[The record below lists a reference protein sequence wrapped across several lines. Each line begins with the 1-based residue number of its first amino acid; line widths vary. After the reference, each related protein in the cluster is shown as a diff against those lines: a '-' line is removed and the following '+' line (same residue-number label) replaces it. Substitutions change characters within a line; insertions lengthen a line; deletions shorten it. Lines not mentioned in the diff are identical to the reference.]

1 VTLLYGFR
9 SLLPGPEII
18 RAFGAQ
24 GVGSLR
30 EAAWAQTAVVGVRGH
45 GWAAAR
51 RPSSPASGN
60 AQAMVD
66 AVRKAFGNTC

>member
-1 VTLLYGFR
+1 M
-9 SLLPGPEII
+9 
-18 RAFGAQ
+18 
-24 GVGSLR
+24 GSLR

-66 AVRKAFGNTC
+66 AVRKAFGNTDYARQFTDRVLAMRELQVGI